1 MIVLLDP
8 IILLEVR
15 HYYSKVMRTSLVTLG
30 KKWGGLAVIRGT
42 TKYHISPFEQKAF
55 AGAISKGVPNTLW
68 RFRTN
73 VLYWAPRKL
82 SCQID
87 LKLKLILILCS
98 FLDNLFDLPC
108 CGS

>member
-1 MIVLLDP
+1 
-8 IILLEVR
+8 
-15 HYYSKVMRTSLVTLG
+15 MRTSLVTLG

-73 VLYWAPRKL
+73 VLYWAPPFLITYLIYHAVEAEHDRLQRK
-82 SCQID
+82 QPGE
-87 LKLKLILILCS
+87 
-98 FLDNLFDLPC
+98 FDHET
-108 CGS
+108 

>member
-55 AGAISKGVPNTLW
+55 AGAITKGVPNTLW

-82 SCQID
+82 TCQS
-87 LKLKLILILCS
+87 L
-98 FLDNLFDLPC
+98 FLD
-108 CGS
+108 

>member
-55 AGAISKGVPNTLW
+55 AGAITKGVPNTLW

-73 VLYWAPRKL
+73 VLYWAPRKF
-82 SCQID
+82 SCQI
-87 LKLKLILILCS
+87 
-98 FLDNLFDLPC
+98 LF
-108 CGS
+108 

>member
-55 AGAISKGVPNTLW
+55 AGAITKGVPNTLW

-82 SCQID
+82 SCQI
-87 LKLKLILILCS
+87 
-98 FLDNLFDLPC
+98 LF
-108 CGS
+108 